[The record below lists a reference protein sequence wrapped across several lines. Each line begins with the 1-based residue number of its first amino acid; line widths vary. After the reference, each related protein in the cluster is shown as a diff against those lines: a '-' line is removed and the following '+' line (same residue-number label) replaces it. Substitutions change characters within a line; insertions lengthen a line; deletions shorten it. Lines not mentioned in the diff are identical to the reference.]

1 MNIEI
6 SMGEAVD
13 RHTILQIKA
22 DKIKDQQK
30 LSNVRLELEYLNK
43 LIVND
48 IYFSLI
54 SIDDLEL
61 LYDINLKL
69 WKVEDRL
76 RELESDQNFGE
87 EFIQLARDVY
97 FTNDKRAEVK
107 KRINLACG
115 ARFIEEKSYADY
127 KKS

>member
-1 MNIEI
+1 
-6 SMGEAVD
+6 MGEAVD

-115 ARFIEEKSYADY
+115 ARFIEEKSYSDY